1 MRLTRPSFSK
11 SLFYAIAVVFVA
23 IGGLWI
29 AGGMATFT
37 WVEVSEMIPLN
48 KVVDTQAGQ
57 DLHTNVY
64 FIRQNF
70 QIQAA
75 SLSATAE
82 MIGFVLALL
91 GLGVALFSFLPVWQT
106 ILGAA
111 LWLGI
116 VAFTLSDASFPA
128 LSQIISGQIF
138 SLSLVAFAGLSVLSA
153 AAIPSF
159 LIGLSHGS
167 NVASSKKNR
176 SILGLVWGINLL
188 LTFSNQRFD
197 LGVRTAI
204 PAFIWVILAVGL
216 YVYQN
221 KNNKSIVGI
230 SLLGLSSLI
239 PLLWHA
245 NTPGIQA
252 IESWSLINQVVMG
265 LLFPLFIYRNFGLK
279 GFHYFTFVGMI

>member
-37 WVEVSEMIPLN
+37 WVEVSEMIPFN

-138 SLSLVAFAGLSVLSA
+138 SLSLVALAGLSVLSA

-159 LIGLSHGS
+159 LLGLSHGS
-167 NVASSKKNR
+167 HVSSSKKNR
-176 SILGLVWGINLL
+176 TILGLVWGINLL
-188 LTFSNQRFD
+188 LTFS
-197 LGVRTAI
+197 
-204 PAFIWVILAVGL
+204 
-216 YVYQN
+216 
-221 KNNKSIVGI
+221 KSKEV
-230 SLLGLSSLI
+230 
-239 PLLWHA
+239 
-245 NTPGIQA
+245 NRKC
-252 IESWSLINQVVMG
+252 
-265 LLFPLFIYRNFGLK
+265 Y
-279 GFHYFTFVGMI
+279 